1 MVAVRVTG
9 ECQRF
14 VLCLRSACW
23 SVTRVS
29 RVSRVSCARTVP
41 GAPPQNV
48 RIDARDSQTLRVT
61 WQAPPAN
68 QQNGDIIGYKVHF
81 APDASNVGVN
91 EAQVIDVTDAE
102 QRATDIGGL
111 GKFTSYKIWV
121 LAYTVKGDGPTS
133 PLQVARTDE
142 DGKPGRRRRG
152 AQVT

>member
-1 MVAVRVTG
+1 M
-9 ECQRF
+9 
-14 VLCLRSACW
+14 
-23 SVTRVS
+23 
-29 RVSRVSCARTVP
+29 
-41 GAPPQNV
+41 

-121 LAYTVKGDGPTS
+121 LAYTIKGDGPTS

-142 DGKPGRRRRG
+142 DGKPGLGGRTQRSRDRLIIRIIG
-152 AQVT
+152 ICQSQPPDLLPA